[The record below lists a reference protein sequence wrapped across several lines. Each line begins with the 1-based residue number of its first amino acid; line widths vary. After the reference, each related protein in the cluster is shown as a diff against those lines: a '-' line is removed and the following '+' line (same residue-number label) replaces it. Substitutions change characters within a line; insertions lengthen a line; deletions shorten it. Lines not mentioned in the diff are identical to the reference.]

1 MTDFVPSPIQDF
13 MPIPVDEG
21 GLFTP
26 ASAAAIDLAVS
37 LVNKCVELAELKDAD
52 FTAKMDDLTNA
63 TTGFLVAHEAADVTA
78 GSITVTAP
86 TEPPMTVSDT
96 STALVFGHFESEAA
110 TIIADQAAKFTA
122 FMSTWFPDTAATYE
136 AAEDYILAA
145 ITNTTS
151 GIVPAAIKTAILEDA
166 RASALAEANR
176 ATENLNAGMSA
187 KRHRFPPGQATAL
200 AREIAQQALDNIA
213 AASRAIAIKDFE
225 LSHQTALQA
234 VQMALSARQSA
245 LAAATQYIA
254 GIVAQGWQGGAQI
267 TGAAHGAEVAKL
279 QAAYQ
284 AYAGRTNAAELAL
297 RATQADVTLA
307 FEAAK
312 LNQSK
317 DLQEVENYLKAFL
330 AQAQLIGHQL
340 VGMLNNLRAGSSLTM
355 GVNAS

>member
-1 MTDFVPSPIQDF
+1 
-13 MPIPVDEG
+13 
-21 GLFTP
+21 
-26 ASAAAIDLAVS
+26 
-37 LVNKCVELAELKDAD
+37 
-52 FTAKMDDLTNA
+52 
-63 TTGFLVAHEAADVTA
+63 
-78 GSITVTAP
+78 
-86 TEPPMTVSDT
+86 MTVSDT
-96 STALVFGHFESEAA
+96 STALVFGHFETQAA
-110 TIIADQAAKFTA
+110 TIIADQASKFTT
-122 FMSTWFPDTAATYE
+122 FMSTWFPDNAATYT
-136 AAEDYILAA
+136 AAEAYLLDA

-166 RASALAEANR
+166 RSSALAEANR

-200 AREIAQQALDNIA
+200 AREISQQALDNIA
-213 AASRAIAIKDFE
+213 SSSRAIAIKDFE

-254 GIVAQGWQGGAQI
+254 GIVAQGWQSGAAI

-297 RATQADVTLA
+297 RATQANVTLA

-330 AQAQLIGHQL
+330 SQAQLIGQQL

-355 GVNAS
+355 GVSA

>member
-1 MTDFVPSPIQDF
+1 MTDFVTSPILAF
-13 MPIPVDEG
+13 SPIPVDEG

-26 ASAAAIDLAVS
+26 ASGAAIDLAVK

-52 FTAKMDDLTNA
+52 FETKMDALTNA
-63 TTGFLVAHEAADVTA
+63 TTGFLVAHEAADVSA
-78 GSITVTAP
+78 GSITAPTP
-86 TEPPMTVSDT
+86 TEPSMTVSDT
-96 STALVFGHFESEAA
+96 STALVFGNFSTQAA
-110 TIIADQAAKFTA
+110 AIIADQAGKFTA
-122 FMSTWFPDTAATYE
+122 FMSTWFPDNAATYT
-136 AAEDYILAA
+136 AAEAYLLAA

-176 ATENLNAGMSA
+176 ATDNLNAGMSA

-213 AASRAIAIKDFE
+213 ASSRAIAVKDFE

-245 LAAATQYIA
+245 LASATQYIA
-254 GIVAQGWQGGAQI
+254 GIVAQGWQDGAQI
-267 TGAAHGAEVAKL
+267 TRAAHGAEVAKL

-297 RATQADVTLA
+297 RATQADITLA

-317 DLQEVENYLKAFL
+317 DLQETENYLKAFL

-355 GVNAS
+355 SVNV